1 VLDTSGRPDQPRG
14 IIFDLDGTLADTLPV
29 CFDAYRLAFAKYV
42 DHEWTDDQ
50 ISALFGPSEEGVIRQ
65 VVPTRAEECLEE
77 YLRYHDRCPLG
88 YERSLVAA
96 RRRDEKRPAGPSRPR
111 QPMARRVRGRMR

>member
-1 VLDTSGRPDQPRG
+1 VDDTSARLDRPLG

-42 DHEWTDDQ
+42 ARAWTDDQ

-65 VVPTRAEECLEE
+65 VVPTRAEECLED
-77 YLRYHDRCPLG
+77 YLRHYGIDPEAPG
-88 YERSLVAA
+88 
-96 RRRDEKRPAGPSRPR
+96 G
-111 QPMARRVRGRMR
+111 

>member
-1 VLDTSGRPDQPRG
+1 VPSSLDRPRG

-42 DHEWTDDQ
+42 GHEWTDDQ

-65 VVPTRAEECLEE
+65 VVPTRVVN
-77 YLRYHDRCPLG
+77 DRSRASTPCWFA
-88 YERSLVAA
+88 YAADAA
-96 RRRDEKRPAGPSRPR
+96 RWPR
-111 QPMARRVRGRMR
+111 

>member
-1 VLDTSGRPDQPRG
+1 MEGTSGRRDRPRG

-42 DHEWTDDQ
+42 ARQWTDDQ
-50 ISALFGPSEEGVIRQ
+50 IRALFGPSEEGVIRH

-77 YLRYHDRCPLG
+77 YLRYYDRCH
-88 YERSLVAA
+88 ERCPRPFAGIDALLDRL
-96 RRRDEKRPAGPSRPR
+96 RRGDTRWPW
-111 QPMARRVRGRMR
+111 